1 MSQAPTKI
9 PQDLLS
15 NYDLMFMFSRSL
27 QRIYVWRRK
36 KGLPFYK
43 IPGGSVK
50 TMPVR
55 YSLSEILSWAEK
67 NDISIHHQP
76 TITASGDVRW
86 PRSRRKEFKKFH
98 QKTKF

>member
-1 MSQAPTKI
+1 MTKTPTKI

-15 NYDLMFMFSRSL
+15 NYDLMFMFDRSL

-36 KGLPFYK
+36 KGLPFHK

-55 YSLSEILSWAEK
+55 YSLSEIISWAEK
-67 NDISIHHQP
+67 NDIFIHHKP

-86 PRSRRKEFKKFH
+86 PRSRRKEFKEFH
-98 QKTKF
+98 QKTKL